1 LNGENSRAEV
11 QNVREESSA
20 GWPLHHVQAI
30 LGHADAKTT
39 RTYLNATVQHLLD
52 SMERF
57 GSGGQVLHD
66 LAHEGKSEPPIL
78 SNSDSQDAGKAL
90 VN

>member
-11 QNVREESSA
+11 QSVREESSA
-20 GWPLHHVQAI
+20 GWPLHHVQAV

-39 RTYLNATVQHLLD
+39 GTYLNATVQHLLD

-66 LAHEGKSEPPIL
+66 VAHGTKPEPPVV
-78 SNSDSQDAGKAL
+78 SNADSQDAGKAL